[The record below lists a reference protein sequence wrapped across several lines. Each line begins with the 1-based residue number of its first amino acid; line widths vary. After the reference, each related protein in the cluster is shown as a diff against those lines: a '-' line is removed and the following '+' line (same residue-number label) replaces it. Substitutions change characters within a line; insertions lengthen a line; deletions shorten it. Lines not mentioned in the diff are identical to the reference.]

1 MEEADQ
7 VNLISMIQNDVTIQS
22 NIDTGFQPY
31 LTKND
36 KRAKIFI
43 WTVSII
49 VFSVITILARVKLD
63 VNLGFDPH
71 LFAATN
77 AVLNSGVTVL
87 LIVGLWAVKRK
98 NYVLHRNIMVAAIIL
113 SLLFLVSYICHHLF
127 TGDTKYGDIDNNGL
141 VSEDEKT
148 LAGSVR
154 MVYYFILLTHIPLA
168 GIILPFILFTAYRS
182 LTGEYEKH
190 KKLARITFP
199 VWLYV
204 AISGVIVYLMISKY
218 YS

>member
-1 MEEADQ
+1 MDT
-7 VNLISMIQNDVTIQS
+7 VQNDTPIQS
-22 NIDTGFQPY
+22 EINPGFPPY
-31 LTKND
+31 LIKND

-43 WTVSII
+43 WVVSII
-49 VFSVITILARVKLD
+49 VFSVITILARVKLN

-77 AVLNSGVTVL
+77 AILNSCVTLL
-87 LIVGLWAVKRK
+87 LIIGLIAVKRK
-98 NYVLHRNIMVAAIIL
+98 NYLLHKKIMIAAIIL

-127 TGDTKYGDIDNNGL
+127 TGDTKYGDVDHNGI
-141 VSEDEKT
+141 VSIEEKT
-148 LAGSVR
+148 LAGSIR

-190 KKLARITFP
+190 KKLARITWP

-204 AISGVIVYLMISKY
+204 AITGVAVYLMISPY
-218 YS
+218 YT